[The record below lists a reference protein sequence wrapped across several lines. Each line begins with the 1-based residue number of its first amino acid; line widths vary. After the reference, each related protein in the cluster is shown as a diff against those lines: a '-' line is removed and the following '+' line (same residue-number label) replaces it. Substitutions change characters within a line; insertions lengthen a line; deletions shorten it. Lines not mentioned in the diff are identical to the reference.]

1 MQFIRIHRFA
11 GATLAIVLAI
21 TAVSG
26 SAASARVLEGPVHQT
41 GQAGLAVPHRVS
53 PTGFGA
59 LEAQAALDHSYKASP
74 TVHNNSAELNAHPKV
89 APTAAVPE
97 PRLAAPSDSFQWG
110 DAAIGAGAA
119 VAIVSLVAAGTLVVR
134 RRTQFGG
141 A

>member
-11 GATLAIVLAI
+11 VATLAIVLAI

-41 GQAGLAVPHRVS
+41 GHAVLAVPHRVS
-53 PTGFGA
+53 PSEFGA
-59 LEAQAALDHSYKASP
+59 LEAQAALAHSYKASP
-74 TVHNNSAELNAHPKV
+74 TVHSADLNAHPKV

-97 PRLAAPSDSFQWG
+97 PRLAAQSDSFQWG
-110 DAAIGAGAA
+110 DAAIGAGVA
-119 VAIVSLVAAGTLVVR
+119 VAIVSLVTAGTLVVR

>member
-1 MQFIRIHRFA
+1 MQFIRIHRSA

-26 SAASARVLEGPVHQT
+26 SAASARVLEGPVHQA
-41 GQAGLAVPHRVS
+41 GQAALAVPHRVS
-53 PTGFGA
+53 PSEFRA
-59 LEAQAALDHSYKASP
+59 VEAQAALAHSYKTSS
-74 TVHNNSAELNAHPKV
+74 TVHSAELDAHPKV

-110 DAAIGAGAA
+110 DAAIGAGVA
-119 VAIVSLVAAGTLVVR
+119 VAIVSLLAAGTLVVR
-134 RRTQFGG
+134 RRTQLGG